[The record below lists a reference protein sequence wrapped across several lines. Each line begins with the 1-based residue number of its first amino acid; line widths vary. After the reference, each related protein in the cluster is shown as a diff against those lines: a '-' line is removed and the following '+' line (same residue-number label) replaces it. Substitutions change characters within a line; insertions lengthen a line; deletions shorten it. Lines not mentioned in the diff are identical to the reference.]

1 MATAVESESLL
12 KDAALIVDVCMSVEA
27 DDVVTIIC
35 DDENEEQAR
44 AVAEVCVERGAWP
57 VIMNNE
63 TQVRRGRA
71 DVRFPMAPPANL
83 HRAMVGSDEVIIITN
98 LEWANRFA
106 HVSAVRETCEANG
119 KIASI
124 EPGMGSWDLT
134 VEDIH
139 VATQRARDAM
149 AALEGKTRVRVTTP
163 LGTDFTVSIEGRPA
177 LEVTPI
183 KKRGQMMGPVPLW
196 AEVAFAAVEDFT
208 HGTAVVDGVMLGI
221 GLPGQ
226 VQEPIHWTFEA
237 GRCVKIEGGEEAE
250 RLRKA
255 IEGVENADVIG
266 EFAFGTSEKAPFG
279 TPSEKGR
286 IGTVHLALGDNH
298 NAYPGGQNVCS
309 LHLDGVFLNATM
321 WIEDDDTYILRDGE
335 WVLP

>member
-1 MATAVESESLL
+1 MAVATDNLL
-12 KDAALIVDVCMSVEA
+12 KDASLVVDVCMSVEEG
-27 DDVVTIIC
+27 DVVTIIC
-35 DDENEEQAR
+35 DDEHAEQAH
-44 AVAEVCVERGAWP
+44 AVADTCVDRGAWP
-57 VIMNNE
+57 VVMNNE
-63 TQVRRGRA
+63 AQVSRGRA

-83 HRAMVGSDEVIIITN
+83 HRAMVGSDEVIIVTN

-119 KIASI
+119 KIASV
-124 EPGMGSWDLT
+124 EEGMGAWDLS
-134 VEDIH
+134 VDDIKL
-139 VATQRARDAM
+139 ATQRARDAM
-149 AALEGKTRVRVTTP
+149 AALDGKKKVHVTTA

-208 HGTAVVDGVMLGI
+208 QGIAVVDGVMLGI

-226 VQEPIHWTFEA
+226 VSEPIRWELEG
-237 GRCVKIEGGEEAE
+237 GRCVRIEGSEEAE
-250 RLRKA
+250 RLREA
-255 IEGVENADVIG
+255 IKGVENADVVG

-279 TPSEKGR
+279 SPSEKGR

-298 NAYPGGQNVCS
+298 NAYPGGQNVSS
-309 LHLDGVFLNATM
+309 LHLDGVFLDATM
-321 WIEDDDTYILRDGE
+321 QIVDDGTYILKDGE
-335 WVLP
+335 WAL

>member
-1 MATAVESESLL
+1 MATVVAQENLL
-12 KDAALIVDVCMSVEA
+12 QDATLIIDVCFSVEEG
-27 DDVVTIIC
+27 DVVTIIC
-35 DDENEEQAR
+35 DDDREEEAK
-44 AVAEVCVERGAWP
+44 AVAGVCVERGAWP

-63 TQVRRGRA
+63 MQVRRGRS

-106 HVSAVRETCEANG
+106 HVNAVRETCEANG

-124 EPGMGSWDLT
+124 EPGMGDWGLTRDDLEQSAQRT
-134 VEDIH
+134 KDAVE
-139 VATQRARDAM
+139 
-149 AALEGKTRVRVTTP
+149 ALAGKKQVHVTTA
-163 LGTDFTVSIEGRPA
+163 LGSDFYVSIEGRSP
-177 LEVTPI
+177 LCLTPY
-183 KKRGQMMGPVPLW
+183 KARGQMMSPIPLW
-196 AEVAFAAVEDFT
+196 TEVAFAAIEEFT

-221 GLPGQ
+221 GLEGQ
-226 VQEPIHWTFEA
+226 VEEPIRWTLEG

-250 RLRKA
+250 KLRRA
-255 IEGVENADVIG
+255 IEGVENADVVG

-298 NAYPGGQNVCS
+298 NAYPGGQNHCS
-309 LHLDGVFLNATM
+309 LHLDGVFLNATLQ
-321 WIEDDDTYILRDGE
+321 IVDDGTYIVKAGE
-335 WVLP
+335 WAL

>member
-1 MATAVESESLL
+1 MPAVVAPDL
-12 KDAALIVDVCMSVEA
+12 KQDAELIVDVCFAVEEG
-27 DDVVTIIC
+27 DVVTIIC
-35 DDENEEQAR
+35 DDDREDEAR
-44 AVAEVCVERGAWP
+44 AVAEVVVERGGWP

-63 TQVRRGRA
+63 LQVRRGRA

-83 HRAMVGSDEVIIITN
+83 HRSMVGSDEVIIIAN

-124 EPGMGSWDLT
+124 EPGMGEWGLTREDLERSAKRT
-134 VEDIH
+134 EDAVE
-139 VATQRARDAM
+139 
-149 AALEGKTRVRVTTP
+149 ALAGKRRCRVTTG
-163 LGTDFTVSIEGRPA
+163 LGTDFEVSIEGRSP
-177 LEVTPI
+177 LCLTPY
-183 KKRGQMMGPVPLW
+183 KARGQMMSPIPLW
-196 AEVAFAAVEDFT
+196 TEVAFAATEDFT

-221 GLPGQ
+221 GLDGQ
-226 VQEPIHWTFEA
+226 VKEPIRWTLE
-237 GRCVKIEGGEEAE
+237 GGKCVAIEGGEEAE

-298 NAYPGGQNVCS
+298 NAYPGGQNVSS
-309 LHLDGVFLNATM
+309 LHLDGVFLNATLQ
-321 WIEDDDTYILRDGE
+321 IVDDGTYILKDGE
-335 WVLP
+335 WAL

>member
-1 MATAVESESLL
+1 MATAVATDDLL
-12 KDAALIVDVCMSVEA
+12 KDAALVVDVCMSVE
-27 DDVVTIIC
+27 DGDVVTIIC
-35 DDENEEQAR
+35 DDEHSEEAH

-63 TQVRRGRA
+63 LQVRRGRA

-83 HRAMVGSDEVIIITN
+83 HRAMVGSDEVIILTD
-98 LEWANRFA
+98 LEWANRYA
-106 HVSAVRETCEANG
+106 HVNAVRETCEANG
-119 KIASI
+119 KIASV
-124 EPGMGSWDLT
+124 EPGMGTWGLT
-134 VEDIH
+134 VEDIEL
-139 VATQRARDAM
+139 ATRRAKDAM
-149 AALEGKTRVRVTTP
+149 KVLEGKTRVHVTTP
-163 LGTDFTVSIEGRPA
+163 LGTDFEVSIEGRPS
-177 LEVTPI
+177 LEVTPM

-196 AEVAFAAVEDFT
+196 AEVAYAAVEDYT
-208 HGTAVVDGVMLGI
+208 RGTAVVDGVMLGI

-226 VQEPIHWTFEA
+226 VEEPIHWTLEG
-237 GRCVKIEGGEEAE
+237 GRCVKIEGGSEAE

-255 IEGVENADVIG
+255 IDGVGNADVVG

-298 NAYPGGQNVCS
+298 NAYPGGQNHCS

-321 WIEDDDTYILRDGE
+321 WIVDDGTYILRDGE
-335 WVLP
+335 WVL

>member
-1 MATAVESESLL
+1 MAIAAPDLL
-12 KDAALIVDVCMSVEA
+12 KDAALIVDVCFSVEEG
-27 DDVVTIIC
+27 DVVTIIC
-35 DDENEEQAR
+35 DDDREDEAR
-44 AVAEVCVERGAWP
+44 AVADVCLERGAWP

-124 EPGMGSWDLT
+124 EPGMGEWGLTLEDL
-134 VEDIH
+134 ERS
-139 VATQRARDAM
+139 ATRTRQAV
-149 AALEGKTRVRVTTP
+149 AALAGKKQVHVTTA
-163 LGTDFTVSIEGRPA
+163 LGTDFTVSIEGREA
-177 LEVTPI
+177 LCLTSY
-183 KKRGQMMGPVPLW
+183 KARGQMMSPIPLW
-196 AEVAFAAVEDFT
+196 NEVAFAAIEDFT

-221 GLPGQ
+221 GLTGQ
-226 VQEPIHWTFEA
+226 VEQPIRWTLE
-237 GRCVKIEGGEEAE
+237 GGKCVAIDGGEEAE
-250 RLRKA
+250 KLRKA
-255 IEGVENADVIG
+255 IDGVENATVIG
-266 EFAFGTSEKAPFG
+266 EFAFGTSDKAPFG

-286 IGTVHLALGDNH
+286 VGTVHLALGDNH

-321 WIEDDDTYILRDGE
+321 QIVDDGTYILKDGA
-335 WVLP
+335 WML